1 MKTIGLAVFFS
12 LIASATCFFGRAA
25 ALAEEPVRIKIAT
38 LAPSGSYDQLRDL
51 ILEKTGNQVDL
62 KFYYGG
68 IQGDAKDV
76 LRKIRFRQLHGAT
89 LSGYGLGQI
98 VPESRI
104 TNIPY
109 VFRNYGEIE
118 YVRENLEEY
127 LNSEFEKEG
136 FIVLGWYDIGFI
148 YTFSKV
154 PITSLEIARQ
164 QKFWVPEND
173 MVANTICD
181 VLDISPI
188 SLSITDVM
196 TSLSTRLIDAAS
208 APPLA
213 AVAFRWYTRFQ
224 YMSEYPMGN
233 VVSALVITKKQWD
246 TISPA
251 NRKVVKDTSKVFF
264 EKAKEV
270 IREKNRKSI
279 TLLKKAGIQV
289 VKLDKDEHKQFI
301 EMTAEKTSKALV
313 GKMFSQ
319 ELLDKTMG
327 LLEEYRRMH
336 PDSTIERITE
346 DIPAKE

>member
-1 MKTIGLAVFFS
+1 MKKLSFGCILQFNCSRDIIFRQAV
-12 LIASATCFFGRAA
+12 
-25 ALAEEPVRIKIAT
+25 ALDKEPVKIKIAT
-38 LAPSGSYDQLRDL
+38 LAPSGSYDQLRNS

-109 VFRNYGEIE
+109 VFKNYGEIE
-118 YVRENLEEY
+118 YVRGNLEEY
-127 LNSEFEKEG
+127 LNKEFEKKG

-154 PITSLEIARQ
+154 PITSLEVARQ

-173 MVANTICD
+173 MVANTICE

-246 TISPA
+246 NISPE
-251 NRKVVKDTSKVFF
+251 NQTEGQGDIKRFF
-264 EKAKEV
+264 
-270 IREKNRKSI
+270 
-279 TLLKKAGIQV
+279 
-289 VKLDKDEHKQFI
+289 
-301 EMTAEKTSKALV
+301 
-313 GKMFSQ
+313 
-319 ELLDKTMG
+319 
-327 LLEEYRRMH
+327 
-336 PDSTIERITE
+336 
-346 DIPAKE
+346 

>member
-1 MKTIGLAVFFS
+1 MKKLSLTVFFS
-12 LIASATCFFGRAA
+12 LMTLTALFLGGAL

-51 ILEKTGNQVDL
+51 LLEKTNNQVDL

-109 VFRNYGEIE
+109 VFKNYGEIE
-118 YVRENLEEY
+118 YVRGNLEEY
-127 LNSEFEKEG
+127 LNNEFEKKG

-173 MVANTICD
+173 VVANTICE

-246 TISPA
+246 NISPENQIA
-251 NRKVVKDTSKVFF
+251 VKETSKVFF

-289 VKLDKDEHKQFI
+289 VKLDKDEHKKFI
-301 EMTAEKTSKALV
+301 EMTATKTSQALV

-319 ELLDKTMG
+319 ELLDRTLG
-327 LLEEYRRMH
+327 LLEEYRKMH
-336 PDSTIERITE
+336 PDSTIERIT
-346 DIPAKE
+346 DDVPGKE